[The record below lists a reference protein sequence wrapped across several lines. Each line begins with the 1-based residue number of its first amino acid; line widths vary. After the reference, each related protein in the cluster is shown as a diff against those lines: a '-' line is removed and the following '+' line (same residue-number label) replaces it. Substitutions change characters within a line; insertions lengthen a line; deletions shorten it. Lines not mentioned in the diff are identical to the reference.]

1 MPTNSGV
8 SQRPSAMSRRHE
20 RHLQASPGWHSVAV
34 PVDVSRPT
42 GALRPIELATASVL
56 AALAVVLTV
65 AGWFLPHLGVIAA
78 LAVVPLGVVAH
89 RHRLRALLVATF
101 SASILCFLVAGTGA
115 VTNIIECAAVGGLV
129 GVAKRRGWHPA
140 ALFAGTAVIGPALG
154 LASVAILAVLGS
166 LRKLTILQIRN
177 TWIGVRRILSLG
189 IPQSGVISSLNHFVD
204 TALRLWW
211 VTVFAIVVLATVWLS
226 LVAWLLLGPVLER
239 LAWISAEDRLHEP
252 GPHPADP
259 PPVGTGDPAPVPAF
273 LEDVSYAYPGA
284 EDCAVL
290 GVSLAVAHGQM
301 VALVGDN
308 GSGKSTLIR
317 LLAGRRPTGGVVRR
331 QGPVGLGR
339 PGGTALIMQH
349 PETQVLGV
357 RVEDDVVW
365 GLTDTAGVDVAGLLA
380 TVGLAG
386 MGGRET
392 SGLSGGELQRLAVAA
407 SMARQPA
414 LLLSDES
421 TAMLDE
427 QGRRSLSNVLRSL
440 PGRSGTTVVHVT
452 HRLEEAE
459 LADEIHRMRAGRLVA
474 SENAAA
480 RRREG
485 ADTRLANGR
494 DVAEGDS
501 LGLADGPRG
510 ARRPDACHPGAR
522 HPDGPR
528 VVPSGAAQLRVVD
541 VSHTYSLGT
550 PWANQA
556 LSHVNLKIDAGEG
569 VLVVGDN
576 GSGKSTLAWVL
587 AGLLRPS
594 RGDVYLGDRPV
605 LGQVGSVA
613 VAFQHARL
621 QLQRST
627 AGADIRA
634 AGGCDDASAR
644 AALSAVG
651 LNPSEFFE
659 RRVDAL
665 SGGQQR
671 RVALAGL
678 LASRPSVLVLDEPFA
693 GLDAAGRDGIA
704 DLLGVLCHERGVTV
718 VIISHDMEGTERI
731 AGRVVRLESGRIHS
745 DVPRGMLRR

>member
-8 SQRPSAMSRRHE
+8 SQRLSPTGRRRE
-20 RHLQASPGWHSVAV
+20 RPLQASLGWHSVAV
-34 PVDVSRPT
+34 PVDVPRPT

-56 AALAVVLTV
+56 ASLAVVLTV

-101 SASILCFLVAGTGA
+101 SASVLCFLVAGTGA

-177 TWIGVRRILSLG
+177 TWIGVRRILSLA
-189 IPQSGVISSLNHFVD
+189 IPQGGAISTLNHFVD
-204 TALRLWW
+204 AALRLWW

-239 LAWISAEDRLHEP
+239 LSWISAEDRLDEP
-252 GPHPADP
+252 GRHRADP
-259 PPVGTGDPAPVPAF
+259 GPLGAGDPAPVPAF

-284 EDCAVL
+284 EGLAVR
-290 GVSLAVAHGQM
+290 GVSLAVPPGQM

-331 QGPVGLGR
+331 EGAAGLGR

-365 GLTDTAGVDVAGLLA
+365 GLTETAGVDVDGLLA

-392 SGLSGGELQRLAVAA
+392 AGLSGGELQRLAVAA
-407 SMARQPA
+407 SMAREPA

-440 PGRSGTTVVHVT
+440 PGRNGTTVVHVT
-452 HRLEEAE
+452 HRHEEAE
-459 LADEIHRMRAGRLVA
+459 LADQIHRMSSGQLVA
-474 SENAAA
+474 DENGSAQ
-480 RRREG
+480 RRERVDDLPSHG
-485 ADTRLANGR
+485 GHVSERES
-494 DVAEGDS
+494 VE
-501 LGLADGPRG
+501 PRS
-510 ARRPDACHPGAR
+510 
-522 HPDGPR
+522 PR
-528 VVPSGAAQLRVVD
+528 VVPSGAAPLRVVD

-556 LSHVNLKIDAGEG
+556 LSHVNLNIDAGEG

-594 RGDVYLGDRPV
+594 RGAAFLGDQPV
-605 LGQVGSVA
+605 LDQVGSVA

-621 QLQRST
+621 QLQRSS

-634 AGGCDDASAR
+634 AGACDDASAR
-644 AALSAVG
+644 SALNAVG
-651 LNPSEFFE
+651 LDPSEFFE

-693 GLDAAGRDGIA
+693 GLDASGRDGVA
-704 DLLGVLCHERGVTV
+704 DLLGALRRERGVTV

-731 AGRVVRLESGRIHS
+731 AERVVRLEAGRVLS
-745 DVPRGMLRR
+745 DVSRGMLRR

>member
-8 SQRPSAMSRRHE
+8 SQRLSPTGRQRE
-20 RHLQASPGWHSVAV
+20 RPLQASLGWHSVAV
-34 PVDVSRPT
+34 PVDVPRPT

-101 SASILCFLVAGTGA
+101 SASVLCFLVAGTGA

-189 IPQSGVISSLNHFVD
+189 IPQGGAISSLNHFVD
-204 TALRLWW
+204 AALRLWW

-239 LAWISAEDRLHEP
+239 LSWISAEDRLDDP
-252 GPHPADP
+252 GRHPTDP
-259 PPVGTGDPAPVPAF
+259 APLGAGDPAPVPAF
-273 LEDVSYAYPGA
+273 LENVSYAYPGA
-284 EDCAVL
+284 EGLAVR
-290 GVSLAVAHGQM
+290 GVSLSVPPGQM

-331 QGPVGLGR
+331 QGAAGLGR

-365 GLTDTAGVDVAGLLA
+365 GLTETAGVDVDGLLA

-407 SMARQPA
+407 SMAREPA

-459 LADEIHRMRAGRLVA
+459 LADQIHRMSSGQLVA
-474 SENAAA
+474 NENGSAQGRERVDNLPSHGGHVSERWSAVRPGGLSDA
-480 RRREG
+480 RQ
-485 ADTRLANGR
+485 
-494 DVAEGDS
+494 
-501 LGLADGPRG
+501 LG
-510 ARRPDACHPGAR
+510 
-522 HPDGPR
+522 GPR
-528 VVPSGAAQLRVVD
+528 VAPRGEAPLRVVD

-576 GSGKSTLAWVL
+576 GSGKSTLVWVL

-594 RGDVYLGDRPV
+594 RGAAFLGDQPV
-605 LGQVGSVA
+605 LDQVGSVA

-634 AGGCDDASAR
+634 AGACDDASAR
-644 AALSAVG
+644 SALNAVG
-651 LNPSEFFE
+651 LDPSEFFE

-678 LASRPSVLVLDEPFA
+678 LASSPSVLVLDEPFA
-693 GLDAAGRDGIA
+693 GLDASGRDGVA
-704 DLLGVLCHERGVTV
+704 ELLGALRRERGVTV
-718 VIISHDMEGTERI
+718 VIISHDLEGTERI
-731 AGRVVRLESGRIHS
+731 AERVVRLESGRILS
-745 DVPRGMLRR
+745 DVSRGMLRR